1 MPGLPP
7 KTAVIRQIIK
17 AAYNPIIGET
27 PAMMANA
34 TASGTKAK
42 ATVRPER
49 RSSLVWIRLP
59 NFRYINLNTVWM
71 ILGEKRG
78 TKQSMNQ
85 EKKFPNFLNHSTP
98 VHNEHKGWII
108 D

>member
-1 MPGLPP
+1 
-7 KTAVIRQIIK
+7 
-17 AAYNPIIGET
+17 
-27 PAMMANA
+27 
-34 TASGTKAK
+34 
-42 ATVRPER
+42 
-49 RSSLVWIRLP
+49 
-59 NFRYINLNTVWM
+59 M

-98 VHNEHKGWII
+98 VQNEHKGWII